1 MRRAALAEWIGKPY
15 ASGPQFV
22 TDNLGVD
29 AAGNYAW
36 PRERHTQ
43 PIALGGYFEAHVG
56 IDELQV
62 ERNL

>member
-1 MRRAALAEWIGKPY
+1 MRQRAIAEWIGRPY

-22 TDNLGVD
+22 TDQLAVD
-29 AAGNYAW
+29 RDGNYCW
-36 PRERHTQ
+36 PRERHTA
-43 PIALGGYFEAHVG
+43 PIEAGGYFESHVG